1 MIKACGSG
9 ARLLGPASRFSN
21 PPHSSVS
28 FDHYVAQE
36 LAEAQK
42 GGVCEGRKQ
51 RRGNQPLLC
60 RKVDLEEVVFSVRL
74 LLGFGVTIGQRHPPQ
89 LT

>member
-1 MIKACGSG
+1 MLVESIQ
-9 ARLLGPASRFSN
+9 LLIPT
-21 PPHSSVS
+21 PPSYQY
-28 FDHYVAQE
+28 DTQE

-74 LLGFGVTIGQRHPPQ
+74 VFAFV
-89 LT
+89 

>member
-1 MIKACGSG
+1 
-9 ARLLGPASRFSN
+9 
-21 PPHSSVS
+21 V
-28 FDHYVAQE
+28 QE

-74 LLGFGVTIGQRHPPQ
+74 VFGFV
-89 LT
+89 

>member
-1 MIKACGSG
+1 MQWWRPACWVREPNL
-9 ARLLGPASRFSN
+9 APPAPLTHPIIN
-21 PPHSSVS
+21 HGV
-28 FDHYVAQE
+28 QE

-74 LLGFGVTIGQRHPPQ
+74 VFGFV
-89 LT
+89 